1 MINLFVDARSI
12 LAFAIPFALIIIV
25 GSLASC
31 YMKKKAGNKTFERTS
46 NKGEDIDA
54 VAMSACVISMR
65 EARSSSETLY
75 FVEFKTEEGEL
86 FEYEVP
92 AEVYKSVGVGQ
103 VSTLVTFEDKFI
115 AFEEG
120 EEI

>member
-31 YMKKKAGNKTFERTS
+31 YMKKAGNKAFERTS

-75 FVEFKTEEGEL
+75 FVDFTTEEGEP